1 VGGWG
6 IWCVGLGLWRVPRRV
21 SALRVFSL
29 SLSLRGFLL
38 RGIHRVAIVSNWA
51 SPGKQ
56 DGRCGI
62 HRKYA

>member
-1 VGGWG
+1 MEVSVFGGLS
-6 IWCVGLGLWRVPRRV
+6 GL
-21 SALRVFSL
+21 SARSFFLFL
-29 SLSLRGFLL
+29 LLL